1 MGRILAIDYGKKRTG
16 LAVTDTMKIVANG
29 LTTVPTSQL
38 MDFIKK
44 YIATETVEL
53 IIMGEPKRLDNTPSE
68 NLQRVNQFRT
78 RLEKELPQIPVKMWD
93 ERFTST
99 IAHRAIIDG
108 GVKKSIR
115 RNDKALVDTVAAC
128 IILNDYLQ
136 SNQF

>member
-44 YIATETVEL
+44 YITTETVEL